1 MILDIFSIALAII
14 ATLAITYGIGKT
26 PGNMVHNVLSF
37 SPFILL
43 LTLVIN
49 ELLGLHTSVWEYA
62 SLPEFLNIVIANV
75 CVNLFA
81 FALQGILNIKLP
93 NKFLLLHCIFMIVVT
108 LVMRHSYR
116 VYRRV
121 IRGVDYSNKRK
132 FKDEEYIKEYCDING
147 NITKRKFWKQVRVKC
162 FAVFKYAFDRLFS
175 ILGLIIASPVMII
188 IAIAI
193 KLDDGGPVFF
203 KQERT
208 GKGGTIFNLRKFRTM
223 SVDNDVHNFSKAD
236 QHTRVGKFLRKT
248 SLDELPQ
255 LFAIASGKMSFIGPR
270 PWIPDYYINMNKVQR
285 QRYIVRPGLTGLAQ
299 AKGRNNI
306 SIFKKISYDLVY
318 IQNYS
323 LVQDILIIFW
333 TIQSVFSGK
342 GADAGKNT
350 IKKEIDDLKHQEPL
364 QTLVKEKAF

>member
-1 MILDIFSIALAII
+1 M
-14 ATLAITYGIGKT
+14 
-26 PGNMVHNVLSF
+26 
-37 SPFILL
+37 
-43 LTLVIN
+43 
-49 ELLGLHTSVWEYA
+49 
-62 SLPEFLNIVIANV
+62 
-75 CVNLFA
+75 
-81 FALQGILNIKLP
+81 
-93 NKFLLLHCIFMIVVT
+93 
-108 LVMRHSYR
+108 
-116 VYRRV
+116 
-121 IRGVDYSNKRK
+121 NKRK
-132 FKDEEYIKEYCDING
+132 LKDEEYIKEYCDING
-147 NITKRKFWKQVRVKC
+147 NITKRKFNKQIRVKL
-162 FAVFKYAFDRLFS
+162 FAVIKYTCDRLFS
-175 ILGLIIASPVMII
+175 IIGLIIASPIMII

-193 KLDDGGPVFF
+193 KLDDGGPVYF

-208 GKGGTIFNLRKFRTM
+208 GKGGSTFTLRKFRSM
-223 SVDNDVHNFSKAD
+223 SVNNDVHNFSKAD

-306 SIFKKISYDLVY
+306 SIFKKINYDLIY

-323 LVQDILIIFW
+323 LIQDILIIFW
-333 TIQSVFSGK
+333 TIQSVLTGK

-364 QTLVKEKAF
+364 KKLAKEGAY